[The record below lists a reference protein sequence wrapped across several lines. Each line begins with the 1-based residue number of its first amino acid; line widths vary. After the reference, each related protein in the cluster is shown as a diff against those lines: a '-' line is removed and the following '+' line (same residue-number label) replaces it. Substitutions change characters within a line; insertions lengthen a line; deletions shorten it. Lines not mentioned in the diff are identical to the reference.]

1 MLTHKALKTQELFMK
16 DHYYKNSNGIWTSKM
31 QVGPYFSNGELVQP
45 SNGTLQKT
53 KIFSRKS
60 GRKKSLAFLLKIS
73 YLFIC
78 MISRLSCSSMLCCAH
93 RGATT
98 AGNTEQHP
106 ERGDHPPQARTPS
119 ASWGHPDRYIANTVS
134 LFFLLFHWW
143 KLHDVFLDMFL
154 TYKSLWTLKA
164 RWIDLGLAS
173 VT

>member
-78 MISRLSCSSMLCCAH
+78 MISRLSCSSMSCCAH

-119 ASWGHPDRYIANTVS
+119 ASWGHPDRYIANTLSHCFSCYFIGGNFMMYFLICFWRIS
-134 LFFLLFHWW
+134 LFEPW
-143 KLHDVFLDMFL
+143 
-154 TYKSLWTLKA
+154 
-164 RWIDLGLAS
+164 RLAG
-173 VT
+173 

>member
-16 DHYYKNSNGIWTSKM
+16 DHYYINSNGIWTSKM
-31 QVGPYFSNGELVQP
+31 QVGQYFSNRELVQP
-45 SNGTLQKT
+45 LNGTLQKA

-60 GRKKSLAFLLKIS
+60 GRKKKFGLSVKNDLKMS

-78 MISRLSCSSMLCCAH
+78 MISRLSCSSSMSCCAH

-119 ASWGHPDRYIANTVS
+119 ASWGHPDRYSANTLSHCFSCYFIGGNFMMYFLICFWCIS
-134 LFFLLFHWW
+134 LFEPW
-143 KLHDVFLDMFL
+143 
-154 TYKSLWTLKA
+154 
-164 RWIDLGLAS
+164 RLAG
-173 VT
+173 

>member
-16 DHYYKNSNGIWTSKM
+16 DRYYINCNGIWTFKM
-31 QVGPYFSNGELVQP
+31 QVGQYFSNRELVQP

-60 GRKKSLAFLLKIS
+60 GRKKKFGLSVKNDLKMS

-78 MISRLSCSSMLCCAH
+78 MISRLSCSSSSMLCCAH

-119 ASWGHPDRYIANTVS
+119 ASWGHPDRYIANTLSFPAIS
-134 LFFLLFHWW
+134 LVETSWCISWYVF
-143 KLHDVFLDMFL
+143 DV
-154 TYKSLWTLKA
+154 
-164 RWIDLGLAS
+164 
-173 VT
+173 